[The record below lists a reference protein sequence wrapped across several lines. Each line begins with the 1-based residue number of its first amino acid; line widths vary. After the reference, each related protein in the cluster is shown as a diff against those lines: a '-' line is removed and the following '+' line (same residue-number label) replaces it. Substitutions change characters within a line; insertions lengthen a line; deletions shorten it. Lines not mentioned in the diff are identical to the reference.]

1 MTLETFSQIDF
12 LYSKCPRQRVSNLCQ
27 QEWNKWELSTWWWKL
42 IKTKGAW
49 SICINSYMCVFN
61 QCVKKKKEAFLIS
74 EFQAMSSWLCCFDP
88 LVVHYGGSEWKR
100 RLAHLVTAKNKGE
113 ISGYQCFLKGIPPGT
128 YTLLLGHTSQM
139 FHCLPMTIW
148 TNQPSNIWAS
158 EEIP

>member
-27 QEWNKWELSTWWWKL
+27 QEWNEWELSTWWWKL

-88 LVVHYGGSEWKR
+88 LVAHYGGSEWKR
-100 RLAHLVTAKNKGE
+100 RLAHLVIAEKQRRNFRVPMFPQGH
-113 ISGYQCFLKGIPPGT
+113 SPRDLHPPT
-128 YTLLLGHTSQM
+128 RPHL
-139 FHCLPMTIW
+139 
-148 TNQPSNIWAS
+148 SNVPLS
-158 EEIP
+158 PNDYMD